1 MISVHVQSICDAVDV
16 PHLETHPTLD
26 SALFRGANVFLNRS
40 SSSIVPSGTNLD
52 QRFSINVHPRLEDIN
67 VAFRDLVLYKK
78 WPKAALLYTGMR
90 DGDGSGAST
99 FHLQHMLLQN
109 DVDCLTR
116 RLPAIYDV
124 SVSYSYVEA
133 YHECCHFPNFLK
145 RKMLIEEET
154 FVSKSRGNDS
164 IPSCPLHH
172 YRCRSLITIISY

>member
-1 MISVHVQSICDAVDV
+1 MNSVHVQSICDAVDV

-26 SALFRGANVFLNRS
+26 SGLFGNNLFLNTS
-40 SSSIVPSGTNLD
+40 NPQILD

-78 WPKAALLYTGMR
+78 WKRAALLYTGKR

-116 RLPAIYDV
+116 RLPATFDV
-124 SVSYSYVEA
+124 S
-133 YHECCHFPNFLK
+133 
-145 RKMLIEEET
+145 
-154 FVSKSRGNDS
+154 
-164 IPSCPLHH
+164 
-172 YRCRSLITIISY
+172 RCRCTMWHFELFHSD

>member
-1 MISVHVQSICDAVDV
+1 MKRESLHLISVHVQSICDAVDV

-133 YHECCHFPNFLK
+133 YHECCHFPNFLNVDRRRNFRFK
-145 RKMLIEEET
+145 K
-154 FVSKSRGNDS
+154 
-164 IPSCPLHH
+164 
-172 YRCRSLITIISY
+172 

>member
-1 MISVHVQSICDAVDV
+1 MMLCTTLFLKRESLHLISVHVQSICDAVDV

-40 SSSIVPSGTNLD
+40 SSSSIVPTNLD

-78 WPKAALLYTGMR
+78 WAKAALLYTGMR

-124 SVSYSYVEA
+124 SDSYSYLTPLLQKSIDTEV
-133 YHECCHFPNFLK
+133 NTFLRK
-145 RKMLIEEET
+145 RLSFQKYG
-154 FVSKSRGNDS
+154 K
-164 IPSCPLHH
+164 
-172 YRCRSLITIISY
+172 

>member
-1 MISVHVQSICDAVDV
+1 MSQSFTKSIYSRWCYVLHTLFLKRESLHLISVHVQSICDAVDV

-40 SSSIVPSGTNLD
+40 SSSSIVPTNLD

-124 SVSYSYVEA
+124 SVSYSYVGISWMLSFPQLFEA
-133 YHECCHFPNFLK
+133 
-145 RKMLIEEET
+145 MLI
-154 FVSKSRGNDS
+154 
-164 IPSCPLHH
+164 
-172 YRCRSLITIISY
+172 